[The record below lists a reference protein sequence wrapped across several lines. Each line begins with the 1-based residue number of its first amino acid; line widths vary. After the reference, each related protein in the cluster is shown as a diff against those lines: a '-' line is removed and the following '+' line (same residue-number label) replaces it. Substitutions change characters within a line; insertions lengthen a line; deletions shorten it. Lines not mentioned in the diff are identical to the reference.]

1 VPVESTLLF
10 ILGVV
15 VIFIGLMVSI
25 ALHEWGHYL
34 PAKKFGV
41 YISQF
46 MIGFGPTIFSRRR
59 GETEFGFKAI
69 PLGGYVAMAGMYA
82 PKDAGETPRTQT
94 TGFFD
99 TVAGEDEPGA
109 SEEEKARRSFYRLP
123 LTKRIIVMLGGP
135 TMNLVIAVVLYAVVL
150 MGFGVPQLSLTVGS
164 VSECV
169 VPASQTRTEC
179 LPADPAAP
187 GAAAGI
193 LPGDEIISID
203 GAAIDSWF
211 AVTEI
216 IRASPGQ
223 SVTLG
228 ILRGGSEMTVRVT
241 PLLSERY
248 AFNDRGEVLLDEN
261 DNPVVEQVGFVGIG
275 SALEVRAQPASRVLP
290 AVGDNVVGVFRVIIT
305 LPQRLVDVAQAAF
318 GPEERDPN
326 GPLSVVG
333 VGRIAGE
340 IAAIDTVPV
349 RERLAGLIGILASL
363 NVALFVFNLIPLLP
377 LDGGHVAVALYEGAK
392 RKIYR
397 LRGKSDPGPVDA
409 SKLVPVTLVV
419 VAILGSM
426 SLLLMYADIEN
437 PIRLFSS
444 IDSVPMCAC
453 SA

>member
-1 VPVESTLLF
+1 VEPTLLF
-10 ILGVV
+10 ILGIV
-15 VIFIGLMVSI
+15 VIFVGLMVSI

-82 PKDAGETPRTQT
+82 PKEPGGAPKTAT

-99 TVAGEDEPGA
+99 QVAGEE
-109 SEEEKARRSFYRLP
+109 SEADAAGEQDRTERSFYKLSLP
-123 LTKRIIVMLGGP
+123 RRVIIMLGGP
-135 TMNLVIAVVLYAVVL
+135 MMNLFIAVVLYGVVL

-169 VPASQTRTEC
+169 VPASEVRSEC
-179 LPADPAAP
+179 LPEDPAAP

-193 LPGDEIISID
+193 LPGDEILSIN
-203 GAAIDSWF
+203 GQPVDSWF
-211 AVTEI
+211 VVTDI
-216 IRASPGQ
+216 IRSSPNQ
-223 SVTLG
+223 PVALG
-228 ILRGGSEMTVRVT
+228 IRRGGSELTVRVT

-248 AFNDRGEVLLDEN
+248 AFTERGEVRLDEN
-261 DNPVVEQVGFVGIG
+261 DNPIVEEVGFVGIG
-275 SALEVRAQPASRVLP
+275 SAYEVAKQPVTSVVP
-290 AVGDNVVGVFRVIIT
+290 AVWDNITGVARVIAT
-305 LPQRLVDVAQAAF
+305 LPQRLVDVAGAAF
-318 GPEERDPN
+318 GPDERDPN

-349 RERLAGLIGILASL
+349 RDRLAGLVGILASL

-397 LRGKSDPGPVDA
+397 IRGKADPGPVDA
-409 SKLVPVTLVV
+409 SKLVPITLTV
-419 VAILGSM
+419 VAILGGM
-426 SLLLMYADIEN
+426 SLLLIYADIVN
-437 PIRLFSS
+437 PIRLFS
-444 IDSVPMCAC
+444 
-453 SA
+453 